1 MCSLHG
7 NTTSVGGHVMRLF
20 CYLVTFVFVFLG
32 MVFLGLT
39 YLREDYAVVNA
50 VTSVVAFCCS
60 YACAY
65 MADNWDK

>member
-1 MCSLHG
+1 
-7 NTTSVGGHVMRLF
+7 MRLF